1 MAPSANSFGEL
12 TAGVLHLG
20 PRLTRLELDGLRL
33 KRFHLAAD
41 RIDGSR
47 LERLDSAGMAFLVY
61 LCRLNPQ
68 LRLERMPPVFHTLSA
83 LYEIHFPQ

>member
-1 MAPSANSFGEL
+1 MAPSVNSFGEL

-33 KRFHLAAD
+33 KRFPLAAD
-41 RIDGSR
+41 RVDGSR

-61 LCRLNPQ
+61 LCRLNPTSTATTASTV
-68 LRLERMPPVFHTLSA
+68 RPGYARPPLSA
-83 LYEIHFPQ
+83 